1 MQWYYVHAV
10 DQLVGLTAIEIAF
23 NDDPKVGLSI
33 SHHPFHV
40 RSNAWLCSA
49 YKKHWLKAR
58 ANSPKAQTKS
68 FICRNLQIRS
78 VKEGRKFTQGKDF
91 HKSWLANE
99 SSNWKNYFQST
110 HFCSS
115 LKHQLGNRGN
125 FQVRLIWYKITG
137 LSKSNSLEP
146 PFLHK
151 RSVNKKI
158 AKRKALELF
167 KTLKKHNDCVE
178 VFQTGLVFCLTG
190 RQVTTTWIV

>member
-1 MQWYYVHAV
+1 MSDRMLGFVVPIKSIDWKPEQ
-10 DQLVGLTAIEIAF
+10 IARRPR
-23 NDDPKVGLSI
+23 PKVSFAEI
-33 SHHPFHV
+33 
-40 RSNAWLCSA
+40 C
-49 YKKHWLKAR
+49 
-58 ANSPKAQTKS
+58 KS
-68 FICRNLQIRS
+68 GA
-78 VKEGRKFTQGKDF
+78 KEGRKFTQGKDF

-178 VFQTGLVFCLTG
+178 VFQTGLLFCLTG